1 MFAKIF
7 GNVSKESILWQK
19 IIHRFT
25 IFLTSRKWS
34 KKRGTAVPRNSK
46 YKLTKH

>member
-34 KKRGTAVPRNSK
+34 KKEAPPCLEIVNIN
-46 YKLTKH
+46 